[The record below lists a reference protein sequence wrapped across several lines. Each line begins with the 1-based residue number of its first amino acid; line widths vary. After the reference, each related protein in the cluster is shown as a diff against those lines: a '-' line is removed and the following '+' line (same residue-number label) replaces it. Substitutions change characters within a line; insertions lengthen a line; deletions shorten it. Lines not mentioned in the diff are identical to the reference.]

1 MSQLREFAQHSQEF
15 EAMNVH
21 VIAISAD
28 DVEHARLV
36 WQKKVDQKF
45 PVLSDPG
52 AKVISQYGILHAK
65 GHDDEGIAIR
75 TAVLLDEKGVEVW
88 RRVSSSVSDA
98 PNTKEILEKIRG
110 Q

>member
-1 MSQLREFAQHSQEF
+1 
-15 EAMNVH
+15 MNIRIV
-21 VIAISAD
+21 AISAD

-36 WQKKVDQKF
+36 WQQKVDRKF

-52 AKVISQYGILHAK
+52 AKVISQYGILHAN
-65 GHDDEGIAIR
+65 GHGEENIAIR

-98 PNTKEILEKIRG
+98 PKPKEILGKIRG